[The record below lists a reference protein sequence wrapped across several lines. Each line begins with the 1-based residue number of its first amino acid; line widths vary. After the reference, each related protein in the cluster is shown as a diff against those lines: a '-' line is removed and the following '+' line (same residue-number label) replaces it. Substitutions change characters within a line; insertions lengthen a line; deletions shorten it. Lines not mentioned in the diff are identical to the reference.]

1 MRSKFKKL
9 LLVSAIAATAFAAV
23 ACKKTITP
31 TPDDECSHE
40 FTKWDNDENEHWHVC
55 TKCGESQNDVAVHDY
70 GEDGTED
77 FCICGWEN
85 QNAPSILTITYNLYG
100 GSGDPVGAFTEGVG
114 LAELP
119 VPTKAGNDFGGW
131 FDNAEFTGSPVTSI
145 GANVTA
151 PVILHAKWT
160 PKTFTVS
167 KSNNAADTATLTAAG
182 TATYGT
188 DYTFTVTC
196 SDADV
201 PVTVEV
207 TVDGKNYT
215 PTKIGNDYTVAGDA
229 ITGDIAIALSI
240 KHVKVQF
247 DTVSNLTFVGDAVA
261 EKNKRFTFAAV
272 AEIGYKITAVTAT
285 AGGESVTVTKE
296 NDGYSV
302 EVTDK
307 PISIS
312 GVVSEIEYTLK
323 FANNKT
329 TATVEQPSKY
339 SYTQSFSIPKA
350 STLDGIVPEHYNFL
364 GWATSPDGEVVYDDE
379 ESVSKL
385 ATADGVVTLYA
396 KLKGE
401 EYNVSVGALKGFDI
415 VTLDK
420 AEYGEDYKIP
430 LADGTEYLYSAK
442 ATVDGTPHDMQVVT
456 TPSGAELVL
465 DKQFVTGAITVSG
478 EKHII
483 ADSFYQDV
491 TPYTIED
498 SFANNNEYK
507 VYMTLGADGIYFK
520 ADIKQNSVLATATDS
535 NIVAKDAIRFVFG
548 KKSGERFDTQNEAG
562 NDNNGY
568 FGVNVVGERQNLDKS
583 IGYYSHV
590 GDGESAYYQIR
601 YEGFISYSKI
611 IALGIGY
618 AESDFAG
625 SAYKT
630 AKVYCGIRLVNHANH
645 TSANDMILTPCA
657 LQGYDYNGL
666 QGLLVNPMGANSWF
680 GNTNSITVNGL
691 KSELIKND
699 LDGVVSQN
707 EYGAHSLVYEDTDT
721 NRNNKFE
728 IFGKKVNGGLKLA
741 VRVTSSKVVYF
752 KDKDGKHDSE
762 NVDYIQFGFKNT
774 DGTISHVML
783 GVDGFLRWMDCDTL
797 FSIGFS
803 SYVKIDKSGAGEF
816 TKDASGFN
824 GANALVAASGGKF
837 VTTYELFIPQEFAN
851 RISDEL
857 YVRVRHMDTGDT
869 ISFDG
874 KLSASST
881 VWMYGGGNSTS
892 DAWPELML
900 NIITENGVFDVR
912 RTLVFDN
919 TAAGNNGVT
928 PEPISNAV
936 AHITNLPSV
945 TPVAGYRFKGWSL
958 TNGGEVIAD
967 GKLPL
972 GGSIAADGTVTLYAV
987 YESAQWALTLV
998 DESNRASITSGG
1010 DNNAVKL
1017 NQDLVFT
1024 VDRQADTG
1032 KTVVVE
1038 VKIGETKYD
1047 PQISGDTYTVLG
1059 VDITDKVTIT
1069 VREIALESV
1078 TVTLPSATENL
1089 NVTGEASSYKNID
1102 YEFTVTAASGY
1113 VYGLTATVRGEA
1125 VSLTDLG
1132 NGHYRIAGSLVTGD
1146 IVIAEKTRESLQG
1159 TPDFEVRGFEY
1170 DGVTDESMAAYID
1183 GVKTDAFVFANGKY
1197 TVAENALSDVALGQ
1211 EHELA
1216 IETANTVYIQRFFMV
1231 TMSVK
1236 TTDDFKAIQSKYFKG
1251 TKKGVLGSTDT
1262 SAYRDGYFVLANDIN
1277 KDGDAFYFTMAPIAY
1292 PNDGHG
1298 AALEGDEA
1306 KRASW
1311 YGTIDGRG
1319 HAVYNVT
1326 AGYGGMFGMLPE
1338 TSIIK
1343 NIAFIN
1349 CKSDNSADAGELLY
1363 NNATK
1368 YKDSWQEGMAAKPQN
1383 NDGANSGFLTRSLS
1397 GGTVENVY
1405 IEMAEMPAFNRYG
1418 VLAFV
1423 AQKNSVI
1430 RNVVI
1435 NVKTSA
1441 GSADDRH
1448 SFFGIAWGQSIE
1460 NCFVYGATRTVNA
1473 QDTND
1478 LPSLSRSSL
1487 NGLTGNAGDMTESFA
1502 VGISGKGSFVYTE
1515 NVLKFYET
1523 AIWMKPTE

>member
-1 MRSKFKKL
+1 MKSKIKKL
-9 LLVSAIAATAFAAV
+9 LLVSTIVAATAFAAV
-23 ACKKTITP
+23 ACSKPQPTTP
-31 TPDDECSHE
+31 PGDECSHGS
-40 FTKWDNDENEHWHVC
+40 TSWDNDANGHWHVC
-55 TKCGESQNDVAVHDY
+55 DECGENMGDFAAHDY
-70 GEDGTED
+70 GEDGKDD
-77 FCICGWEN
+77 FCVCGWEN
-85 QNAPSILTITYNLYG
+85 PNAPSILTVTYNLYG

-145 GANVTA
+145 GANVTS

-167 KSNNAADTATLTAAG
+167 QSNNAADTATLTAAG
-182 TATYGT
+182 NATYGT
-188 DYTFTVTC
+188 DYTFTVTS
-196 SDADV
+196 SDADI

-207 TVDGKNYT
+207 TIGGNSYK
-215 PTKIGNDYTVAGDA
+215 PTKAGNNYTVAGDA
-229 ITGDIAIALSI
+229 VTGNIAIALSV

-247 DTVSNLTFVGDAVA
+247 DTVSNLTFVGDTVA
-261 EKNKRFTFAAV
+261 EKNKKFTFAAT
-272 AEIGYKITAVTAT
+272 AELGYKITSVTAT
-285 AGGESVTVTKE
+285 AGGEAVTVTKE

-302 EVTDK
+302 AVTDK

-329 TATVEQPSKY
+329 TDTIEQSVKY
-339 SYTQSFSIPKA
+339 KYTQSFSIPQA
-350 STLDGIVPEHYNFL
+350 STLNGIVPDHYNFL

-379 ESVSKL
+379 QSVSKL

-401 EYNVSVGALKGFDI
+401 EYNVTVGALKGFDLG
-415 VTLDK
+415 TLDK
-420 AEYGEDYKIP
+420 AEYGEDYKIQ

-442 ATVDGTPHDMQVVT
+442 ATVGGTPHDMQVVT
-456 TPSGAELVL
+456 TASGAELVL

-478 EKHII
+478 EKHIK
-483 ADSFYQDV
+483 ADDFYQSV

-507 VYMTLGADGIYFK
+507 VYMTLGADGVYFK

-548 KKSGERFDTQNEAG
+548 KKNGERYGTQNEAG

-568 FGVNVVGERQNLDKS
+568 FGVNVAGERQNLDKS
-583 IGYYSHV
+583 IGYYSQV
-590 GDGESAYYQIR
+590 GEGESAYYQIR

-611 IALGIGY
+611 IALDIGY

-625 SAYKT
+625 DAYKT

-645 TSANDMILTPCA
+645 KSANDMILTPCA

-666 QGLLVNPMGANSWF
+666 QGLFVNPMGANSWF
-680 GNTNSITVNGL
+680 GNTSSITVNGL

-752 KDKDGKHDSE
+752 KDKDGKHSYDE
-762 NVDYIQFGFKNT
+762 VDYIQLGFKNT
-774 DGTISHVML
+774 DGTISHVKL
-783 GVDGFLRWMDCDTL
+783 GIDGYLTAIGDATRNAL
-797 FSIGFS
+797 FESGFG

-816 TKDASGFN
+816 TKDASGLD
-824 GANALVAASGGKF
+824 GANALVAASNGKF
-837 VTTYELFIPQEFAN
+837 MTTYELFIPQEFAN
-851 RISDEL
+851 RINDEL
-857 YVRVRHMDTGDT
+857 YVKVRHMDKDDT
-869 ISFDG
+869 LSFDG
-874 KLSASST
+874 KLGASST
-881 VWMYGGGNSTS
+881 VWMYGGGNSTN

-900 NIITENGVFDVR
+900 NIVTENGVFDVR

-919 TAAGNNGVT
+919 TADGNNSAT
-928 PEPISNAV
+928 PETVNNAV
-936 AHITNLPSV
+936 VYITNLPSV

-958 TNGGEVIAD
+958 TRGGEIIAYS
-967 GKLPL
+967 KLPL
-972 GGSIAADGTVTLYAV
+972 GGSIDADGTVTLYAV

-1010 DNNAVKL
+1010 DNNTVKL
-1017 NQDLVFT
+1017 NQNLVFT
-1024 VDRQADTG
+1024 VNTQADTG

-1059 VDITDKVTIT
+1059 ADITDEITIT

-1078 TVTLPSATENL
+1078 TVTLPSATTNL
-1089 NVTGEASSYKNID
+1089 TVTGEASSYKNID

-1113 VYGLTATVRGEA
+1113 VYGLTATVGGEA
-1125 VSLTDLG
+1125 VALTDLG
-1132 NGHYRIAGSLVTGD
+1132 NGHYRIAGSLVSGD
-1146 IVIAEKTRESLQG
+1146 IVIAEKARESLQD

-1170 DGVTDESMAAYID
+1170 NGVTDEDVAAYID

-1216 IETANTVYIQRFFMV
+1216 IETADTVYIQRFFMV

-1236 TTDDFKAIQSKYFKG
+1236 TTDDFKAIQSKYFQG
-1251 TKKGVLGSTDT
+1251 TKSGKKGSLNDDR
-1262 SAYRDGYFVLANDIN
+1262 YRDGYFVLANDIN
-1277 KDGDAFYFTMAPIAY
+1277 KDGDIFDFTMCPVGLSDGAGNPGDGDVYKAIA
-1292 PNDGHG
+1292 
-1298 AALEGDEA
+1298 
-1306 KRASW
+1306 W
-1311 YGTIDGRG
+1311 FGTIDGRG
-1319 HAVYNVT
+1319 HAVYHIT
-1326 AGYGGMFGMLPE
+1326 TGMGGMFSVLAK
-1338 TSIIK
+1338 TSEVK
-1343 NIAFIN
+1343 NIAFID
-1349 CKSDNSADAGELLY
+1349 CKTVMGGALFTWDGGSSNYTFNGTDNQGKNTGLLC
-1363 NNATK
+1363 K
-1368 YKDSWQEGMAAKPQN
+1368 YMTTGSKVS
-1383 NDGANSGFLTRSLS
+1383 
-1397 GGTVENVY
+1397 NVY
-1405 IEMAEMPAFNRYG
+1405 IEVSDMPDCDRYG
-1418 VLAFV
+1418 VVTFFI
-1423 AQKNSVI
+1423 NGGTI
-1430 RNVVI
+1430 ENTVV
-1435 NVKTSA
+1435 NVKQPTASNA
-1441 GSADDRH
+1441 TDRH
-1448 SFFGIAWGQSIE
+1448 ALYGAGNGQNITD
-1460 NCFVYGATRTVNA
+1460 CHVYG
-1473 QDTND
+1473 DITNSFD
-1478 LPSLSRSSL
+1478 QNSHDKPTPSRSNS
-1487 NGLTGNAGDMTESFA
+1487 GITATTDMTESFA
-1502 VGISGKGSFVYTE
+1502 IGISGKGSFVYAE
-1515 NVLKFYET
+1515 NVLKFYNT
-1523 AIWMKPTE
+1523 VIWTKPTE